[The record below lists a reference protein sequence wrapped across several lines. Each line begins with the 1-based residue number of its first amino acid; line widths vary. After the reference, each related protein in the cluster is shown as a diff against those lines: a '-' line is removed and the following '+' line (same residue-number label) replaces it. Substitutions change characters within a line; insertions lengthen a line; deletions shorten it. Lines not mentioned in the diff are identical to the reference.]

1 MSSKNKAVPVPV
13 LDTRMLTVKAAAVYL
28 GATVWFV
35 RSLAWGGKV
44 PYLKFGKRLVFDKAD
59 LDKFIEKSKA
69 VA

>member
-1 MSSKNKAVPVPV
+1 
-13 LDTRMLTVKAAAVYL
+13 MLTVKAAAVYL